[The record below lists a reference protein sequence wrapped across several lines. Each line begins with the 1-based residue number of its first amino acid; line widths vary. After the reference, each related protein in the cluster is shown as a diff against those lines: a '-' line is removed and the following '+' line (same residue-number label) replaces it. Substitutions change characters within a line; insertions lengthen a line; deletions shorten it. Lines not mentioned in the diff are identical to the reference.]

1 LNKYSNR
8 NANQTQSSAHFYRLP
23 LYFLTFRLILFA
35 SLPYEIIPGYGDYWN
50 FFKQAGLGFPFLDFW
65 TEFPP
70 VFPIISRA
78 VYSLAG
84 GREHTYAYLLAIFF
98 TILQAACIWL
108 LLSII
113 RIVWPQEDPERR
125 GWLYLLLTAG
135 LFYTWG
141 YFDTLAVFF
150 MLLGINYI
158 LLKKDIWVMVVLALG
173 TLTKWFPV
181 LLLVSIWK
189 IRKPKKA
196 LVISLVTLVFVA
208 AAWFTLFV
216 ANGDYTKASILSQL
230 NKGSWE
236 TVWALIDGNL
246 TTGNFNPEINR
257 TIASSTSII
266 TGNPPVIPTWLSLL
280 VIGGIGFFVFWKS
293 SLDTA
298 LKVVGFVGFTLVM
311 FFLWSPGYSPQWI
324 LYLLPFVLLCFKNN
338 RSRLLSLVLI
348 LVNLLEWPILMSRGK
363 FQFLE
368 EIILLRTAIFILL
381 ALLFAQIA
389 LAQNSNDE
397 KIITS

>member
-1 LNKYSNR
+1 MNR
-8 NANQTQSSAHFYRLP
+8 NTHQTQSLAKLFRLP
-23 LYFLTFRLILFA
+23 LYFLMFRLILFA
-35 SLPYEIIPGYGDYWN
+35 SLSYELIPGYGDYWN
-50 FFKQAGLGFPFLDFW
+50 FFQQAGLGFPFLDFW

-84 GREHTYAYLLAIFF
+84 GREHTYGYILAIFF
-98 TILQAACIWL
+98 TFLQAACIWL
-108 LLSII
+108 LLNII
-113 RIVWPQEDPERR
+113 RIVRPQEDPEKR
-125 GWLYLLLTAG
+125 GWLYFLFTAG

-150 MLLGINYI
+150 MLLGIYYI
-158 LLKKDIWVMVVLALG
+158 LLNKDTWTMVVIALG

-196 LVISLVTLVFVA
+196 IGITLGTLVVVA
-208 AAWFTLFV
+208 TAWIGLFAAS
-216 ANGDYTKASILSQL
+216 GDYTKASIMSQL

-257 TIASSTSII
+257 TIASSASIF

-280 VIGGIGFFVFWKS
+280 VIGGIGFLVFWKS
-293 SLDTA
+293 SLDST
-298 LKVVGFVGFTLVM
+298 LKLVGFGGFTLVM
-311 FFLWSPGYSPQWI
+311 FFLWSPGYSPQWV
-324 LYLLPFVLLCFKNN
+324 LYLLPFVMLCFTMN
-338 RSRLLSLVLI
+338 RSRLMSLVLI
-348 LVNLLEWPILMSRGK
+348 LVNLLEWPILLSRGK

-368 EIILLRTAIFILL
+368 EIILLRTALFILL
-381 ALLFAQIA
+381 ALLFAQIT
-389 LAQNSNDE
+389 LVQKDNDE
-397 KIITS
+397 KIITSY